1 MKIRIEEYKT
11 NSFGEIDKNTR
22 SRIWFEELDLNSF
35 EELLNFEKL
44 INVKKQVNVRYE
56 KGTCYISI
64 VGPDFRRYIKII

>member
-1 MKIRIEEYKT
+1 MKIKIEEYKT
-11 NSFGEIDKNTR
+11 NGFGEIEK
-22 SRIWFEELDLNSF
+22 SIKSKIWFEELDINSF

-56 KGTCYISI
+56 NGNRYISI